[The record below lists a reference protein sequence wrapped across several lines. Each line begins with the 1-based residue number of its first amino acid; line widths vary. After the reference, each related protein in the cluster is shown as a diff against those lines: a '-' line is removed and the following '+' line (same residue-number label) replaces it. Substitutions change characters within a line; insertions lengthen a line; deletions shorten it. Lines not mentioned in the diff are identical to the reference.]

1 MSCIQLSTQHT
12 AAVAHGLAF
21 ILNGAGGMD
30 QLSCFAITSQVCRAF
45 KSCMYPHDSLFDDR
59 KIYAVLYKLNET
71 AYEDRYQVP
80 SDELDGVP
88 AMPQNFPHLLHLLPW
103 DSKHFTID
111 RDFYAFTK
119 LLDSFI
125 YQCSEDVN
133 RGSEVLAALSAISR
147 ALYAF
152 IVHNSADYAA
162 AEWAI

>member
-21 ILNGAGGMD
+21 ILNGAGGMC
-30 QLSCFAITSQVCRAF
+30 QLSCFAVTAQTCRAF

-59 KIYAVLYKLNET
+59 KIYAVLYKLNE
-71 AYEDRYQVP
+71 AACEDRYQVP
-80 SDELDGVP
+80 ADETDEVP
-88 AMPQNFPHLLHLLPW
+88 AMPQNFPHLLHPLSF
-103 DSKHFTID
+103 DNEHYTID
-111 RDFYAFTK
+111 RDFYAFAK

-133 RGSEVLAALSAISR
+133 RGNEVLAALSTISR

-152 IVHNSADYAA
+152 IVQSAADYSSAK
-162 AEWAI
+162 WII

>member
-21 ILNGAGGMD
+21 LLNGAGGMD
-30 QLSCFAITSQVCRAF
+30 LLSCDVITPQTCRAF
-45 KSCMYPHDSLFDDR
+45 KSCMYPYDSLFDDR
-59 KIYAVLYKLNET
+59 RIYAVLYRLNES
-71 AYEDRYQVP
+71 AYEDRYQIQP
-80 SDELDGVP
+80 DELDGAP
-88 AMPQNFPHLLHLLPW
+88 AMPQNFPYLLHTLIW
-103 DSKHFTID
+103 DNGHYTID
-111 RDFYAFTK
+111 RDFYAFAK

-133 RGSEVLAALSAISR
+133 RDSEVLAALSAISR

>member
-1 MSCIQLSTQHT
+1 MSCIQLSEKHI

-59 KIYAVLYKLNET
+59 KIYSVLYKLNEA

-125 YQCSEDVN
+125 YQCNEDATRN
-133 RGSEVLAALSAISR
+133 NPVLKALSGTSR

-152 IVHNSADYAA
+152 IVQNA
-162 AEWAI
+162 AEYNNAEWII

>member
-1 MSCIQLSTQHT
+1 
-12 AAVAHGLAF
+12 
-21 ILNGAGGMD
+21 
-30 QLSCFAITSQVCRAF
+30 
-45 KSCMYPHDSLFDDR
+45 MYPHDSLFDDR
-59 KIYAVLYKLNET
+59 KIYAVLYKLNEA

-119 LLDSFI
+119 LLDSTI

-133 RGSEVLAALSAISR
+133 RDSEVLAALSAISR
-147 ALYAF
+147 ALYSF
-152 IVHNSADYAA
+152 IVHNSADYSS
-162 AEWAI
+162 AEWII

>member
-30 QLSCFAITSQVCRAF
+30 QLSCFAITSQTCRAF

-59 KIYAVLYKLNET
+59 KIYAVLYKLNEA

-88 AMPQNFPHLLHLLPW
+88 AMPQSFPHLLHLLPW

-111 RDFYAFTK
+111 LDFYAFTK

-125 YQCSEDVN
+125 CQCNEDATRN
-133 RGSEVLAALSAISR
+133 NPVLKALSGTSR

-152 IVHNSADYAA
+152 IVQNSAEYNN
-162 AEWAI
+162 AEWII